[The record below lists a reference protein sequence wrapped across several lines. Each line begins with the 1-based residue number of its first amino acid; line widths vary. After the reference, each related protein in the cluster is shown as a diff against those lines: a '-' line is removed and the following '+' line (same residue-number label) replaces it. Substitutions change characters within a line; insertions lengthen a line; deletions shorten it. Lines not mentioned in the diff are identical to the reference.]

1 MDKDGMS
8 IIASDKTKSFS
19 DIIKF
24 NDSFHSTFTPYNLEY
39 KKDKTKSL
47 LESKK
52 NDYNSYNFFER
63 QILFLS
69 NTEHSVHVHRPDVEA
84 RYIE

>member
-24 NDSFHSTFTPYNLEY
+24 NDSFHSTFTSYTLEY
-39 KKDKTKSL
+39 KKKIKQKVCSNLKRMIT
-47 LESKK
+47 
-52 NDYNSYNFFER
+52 
-63 QILFLS
+63 ILTIFLS
-69 NTEHSVHVHRPDVEA
+69 VRS
-84 RYIE
+84 